1 MHALKV
7 EYILLLLNC
16 QKVYEIICVLCIL
29 FRIQMSSRHL
39 PMRAVEFEPSL
50 SATAFGTCFFRSP
63 NATLETVELS
73 SISLQ
78 EKTEQFD
85 NVK

>member
-1 MHALKV
+1 MHLK
-7 EYILLLLNC
+7 LNTFTSFVIELP
-16 QKVYEIICVLCIL
+16 KSVRNNLCIL
-29 FRIQMSSRHL
+29 FRIRMSSRHL
-39 PMRAVEFEPSL
+39 SMKPVEFEPSI
-50 SATAFGTCFFRSP
+50 AFGTCFFRSP
-63 NATLETVELS
+63 NATLETLEMS